1 MLKKSILSLLILPF
15 ITFSVKADELTA
27 DSKLVLSVQDCIEDV
42 LKNNLDLKI
51 ESYNPELKKLN
62 LQKTLDDFSFSLGF
76 EPNIRQNNKPSSNSF
91 ITGGSLLNEL
101 SQSYDFSAT
110 QKLPTGGN
118 VALGFENSIF
128 FTNSTRVDLN
138 PAITP
143 RLSLSFNQ
151 PLLKNALNG
160 FKRIEIAE
168 NQSAISKYRL
178 KSKAIEIVSNVQNTY
193 WSLVLTKEKLKVLE
207 KSLDLTKE
215 LLKIN
220 KEKEKAGFLA
230 KIDILS
236 TEANIAS
243 KEENILQV
251 KRELGNT
258 EDRLKVLLNNKNIS
272 WKTEIIPKD
281 IPIFSKTTVDITSI
295 YDQSLKNRPDYLT
308 SVLELKGLEIEKK
321 ISEQNKLPQLN
332 LASNAGLESLE
343 STYPNALGKLFNF
356 KTYFWN
362 VGLAFE
368 FPVTGN
374 IFETQY
380 KESQLNYQK
389 QELTIN
395 NAMKNLYLESREA
408 VRSLEINEKRVEAN
422 RLSKKLAEE
431 QVKAE
436 TEKFNLGLS
445 TNYQVLQ
452 FQRDF
457 ENSSLNEINALI
469 DYIKAQNTIFKTDG
483 TLLEKNN
490 LIWDKIYE
498 K

>member
-1 MLKKSILSLLILPF
+1 MLKRSILSLLF
-15 ITFSVKADELTA
+15 FSFTAFSASAEEL
-27 DSKLVLSVQDCIEDV
+27 SLSVQDCIEGV

-51 ESYNPELKKLN
+51 ESYNPELKKLI
-62 LQKTLDDFSFSLGF
+62 LQETLDNFSFSLGF
-76 EPNIRQNNKPSSNSF
+76 QPNIKQNNRPSSNSF

-101 SQSYDFSAT
+101 SQSYDFYAT

-118 VALGFENSIF
+118 LALSFENSIF

-143 RLSLSFNQ
+143 RLALSFSQ
-151 PLLKNALNG
+151 PLLKNALTG
-160 FKRIEIAE
+160 FKKIELAE
-168 NQSAISKYRL
+168 NQTVISKYKL
-178 KSKAIEIVSNVQNTY
+178 KNKAIAMVSRVQSTY
-193 WSLVLTKEKLKVLE
+193 WDLVLTKEKLKVLE

-215 LLKIN
+215 LLQIN

-251 KRELGNT
+251 KKDLGNT
-258 EDRLKVLLNNKNIS
+258 EDRLKVLLNNKDVD
-272 WKTEIIPKD
+272 WKTEISPKD
-281 IPIFSKTTVDITSI
+281 KPVFSKTKVDINTI
-295 YDQSLKNRPDYLT
+295 YEQALKNRPDYLNAT
-308 SVLELKGLEIEKK
+308 LDLKSLEIEKK
-321 ISEQNKLPQLN
+321 ITEQNKLPQLN

-343 STYPNALGKLFNF
+343 NNYTNALGKLFNF

-362 VGLAFE
+362 IGLNFE
-368 FPVTGN
+368 LPVTGN

-380 KESQLNYQK
+380 KESMLSYQQ
-389 QELTIN
+389 QELTLN
-395 NAMKNLYLESREA
+395 NFMKNLYLESREA
-408 VRSLEINEKRVEAN
+408 VRNLEINEKRVEAN

-452 FQRDF
+452 FQRDS
-457 ENSSLNEINALI
+457 ENASLSEINALI
-469 DYIKAQNTIFKTDG
+469 DYIKSQNAIFETDG